1 MKTLF
6 TLLLTTYSFF
16 TSFGQVTTMYY
27 INGFPLDSI
36 QTEYIQAETCRVV
49 FTTRVFLEID
59 YGQES
64 KIIYNKYNRVADA
77 KGDYIEFK
85 SNMDALNY
93 LTGIGYELIDT
104 DYLRMNDDEIRVK
117 YMLRKKVK

>member
-104 DYLRMNDDEIRVK
+104 DYLRMNDDEIKVK